1 MECKLSNTLSVM
13 HYVCIGRY
21 FRTEDSKENVIV
33 KQVGNVTADSE
44 ITYEYG
50 VRKVANKPSK
60 KLSAQPKIKE
70 EKEGEDDEGDIVKSK
85 GLPTNKQT

>member
-1 MECKLSNTLSVM
+1 MECKLSNTLSVI

-44 ITYEYG
+44 LTFDYG
-50 VRKVANKPSK
+50 VRRTETTPPAP
-60 KLSAQPKIKE
+60 AERPTD
-70 EKEGEDDEGDIVKSK
+70 GGDDVKSK
-85 GLPTNKQT
+85 GILMFVWYCDSTLP